1 MEKQKSKK
9 DFAFDKE
16 RAKYRHEISNL
27 RREIKGNL
35 HKIEFLNQRISELEE
50 SIRQKDDWIF
60 RLLKYTELSEEDM
73 RNQIQKDRSVSEV
86 INHIEE
92 MSSMICG
99 FGKRFG
105 L

>member
-1 MEKQKSKK
+1 MKTVKSKK
-9 DFAFDKE
+9 DLAFDKE
-16 RAKYRHEISNL
+16 RAKYRHEISDL
-27 RREIKGNL
+27 QREIKEKL
-35 HKIEFLNQRISELEE
+35 REIEVLNQKILELEE
-50 SIRQKDDWIF
+50 IIRRKDEWIH
-60 RLLKYTELSEEDM
+60 RLLEYTELTEEDM

-99 FGKRFG
+99 FCNRFG

>member
-9 DFAFDKE
+9 DLAFDKE
-16 RAKYRHEISNL
+16 RAKYRHEISGL
-27 RREIKGNL
+27 QREIKENL
-35 HKIEFLNQRISELEE
+35 REIEVLNQRISELEE

-73 RNQIQKDRSVSEV
+73 RNQIQKGRSVSEV

>member
-9 DFAFDKE
+9 DLAFERE
-16 RAKYRHEISNL
+16 RAKYRHEISTL
-27 RREIKGNL
+27 QREIKENL
-35 HKIEFLNQRISELEE
+35 RYIELLNQKILELEE

-73 RNQIQKDRSVSEV
+73 KSQIQKDRNVSEV
-86 INHIEE
+86 ISHMEE
-92 MSSMICG
+92 MNGMIFG
-99 FGKRFG
+99 FSKMFG

>member
-9 DFAFDKE
+9 DLAFDKE
-16 RAKYRHEISNL
+16 RAKYRHEISAL
-27 RREIKGNL
+27 QREIKENL
-35 HKIEFLNQRISELEE
+35 REIEVLNRKILELEE
-50 SIRQKDDWIF
+50 SIRQKDEWIR
-60 RLLKYTELSEEDM
+60 RLLEYTDLTEEDM
-73 RNQIQKDRSVSEV
+73 RNKIQKDRSVSEV

-92 MSSMICG
+92 MNNMICG

>member
-9 DFAFDKE
+9 DLAFDKE
-16 RAKYRHEISNL
+16 RAKYRHEISTL
-27 RREIKGNL
+27 QREIKENIRE
-35 HKIEFLNQRISELEE
+35 IEVLNQKILELQE
-50 SIRQKDDWIF
+50 SIRKKDDWIF
-60 RLLKYTELSEEDM
+60 RLLEYTELSEEDM